1 MLRLDSVRV
10 TIKGFPILRGI
21 SLEVPPG
28 SLIGLVGRNGA
39 GKTTTLKSVIGILPV
54 LAGRIE
60 LDGTDLL
67 SVPGYRRAHLGVGYM
82 PEDRRLIGTLTVQ
95 DNILMPAWASRLDN
109 ASERLDYI
117 YQVMLEVAAMAR
129 RRASTLSGGQQKM
142 VALARALMS
151 GTKLLLL
158 DEPFEGLSPAMGA
171 RLAGTIEQLQ
181 KDGVSV
187 LMAESDLKRIGFAEK
202 IYTIERGEIVHKPR

>member
-1 MLRLDSVRV
+1 
-10 TIKGFPILRGI
+10 
-21 SLEVPPG
+21 
-28 SLIGLVGRNGA
+28 
-39 GKTTTLKSVIGILPV
+39 
-54 LAGRIE
+54 
-60 LDGTDLL
+60 
-67 SVPGYRRAHLGVGYM
+67 
-82 PEDRRLIGTLTVQ
+82 
-95 DNILMPAWASRLDN
+95 
-109 ASERLDYI
+109 
-117 YQVMLEVAAMAR
+117 MAR